1 MASQKRKLYLGPQIR
16 RLRRERG
23 LTQAQMAG
31 ELGISPS
38 YVNLV
43 ERNQRPVSADLLVRL
58 AQAYDLDLSAFSDDR
73 ADDLFAN
80 LNEAFA
86 DPLFQSA
93 GVTREDAHELA
104 AGNPVLGEA
113 VAALYRAYRG
123 AQADLFDARAA
134 ARSGGADP
142 VEEARTFLHANR
154 NYFPALDEAGETIA
168 RDAESSGDGLF
179 TALAHRFET
188 AHRLR
193 VRVLPDDV
201 MVGAYRRL
209 NRHSGDIAI
218 SESLDHASRAFHLS
232 LQLALIEQSAT
243 LDKIVNAAK
252 FETDAGR
259 RLARAALANYAAA
272 AIMLP
277 YEAFRKSA
285 VELSYDIEMLGRRFS
300 ASFEQIAH
308 RLTTLQRPGAE
319 GVPFFF
325 LRVDAAGNI
334 SKRYSADIFPFARYG
349 GSCPLWNIH
358 ETFKTP
364 RRILTQIVQLPDGA
378 RFFSIARTVQS
389 EAGGFAAPHAERA
402 VALGCSIEHAGKLVY
417 AKGVD
422 LENAEATPIG
432 VTCRMCER
440 PDCAA
445 RAHPPMR
452 RRLVVDEYRRLATP
466 FSFTFD

>member
-1 MASQKRKLYLGPQIR
+1 MTAQKRKLYLGPQIR

-31 ELGISPS
+31 ELGVSPS

-58 AQAYDLDLSAFSDDR
+58 AQSYDLDLSAFSENR
-73 ADDLFAN
+73 ADDLFAS
-80 LNEAFA
+80 LNDAFA

-113 VAALYRAYRG
+113 VAALYRAYRD
-123 AQADLFDARAA
+123 AQSELFDARAA

-154 NYFPALDEAGETIA
+154 NYFHALDEAGEKIA
-168 RDAESSGDGLF
+168 READTPGQGLF
-179 TALAHRFET
+179 PALSARLKN

-193 VRVLPDDV
+193 VRVLPADV
-201 MVGAYRRL
+201 MSGAYRRL
-209 NRHSGDIAI
+209 NRHSGEVLI
-218 SESLDHASRAFHLS
+218 SESLDSASRAFHLA
-232 LQLALIEQSAT
+232 LQLTLIEESAA
-243 LDKIVNAAK
+243 LDKLVNAAK
-252 FETDAGR
+252 FESDAGR

-285 VELSYDIEMLGRRFS
+285 AELSYDIEMLSRRFG
-300 ASFEQIAH
+300 ASFEQVAH

-358 ETFKTP
+358 DTFKTP
-364 RRILTQIVQLPDGA
+364 RKILTQILQLPDGS
-378 RFFSIARTVQS
+378 RYFSIARTVQS
-389 EAGGFAAPHAERA
+389 EAGGFGAPHAERA
-402 VALGCSIEHAGKLVY
+402 VALGCAIEHAGKLIY

-422 LENAEATPIG
+422 LETAEATPIG
-432 VTCRMCER
+432 VTCRLCER

-445 RAHPPMR
+445 RAHPPLR
-452 RRLVVDEYRRLATP
+452 RRLIVDEHRRLATP
-466 FSFTFD
+466 FSFSFD